1 MTDAKLSKIV
11 KVKIENVEPINVDEL
26 PREKLTEMVTNWAPV
41 IAELVRESQE
51 KDKKIKE
58 LEKEVL
64 INPVIDELVREN
76 KEKDKKI
83 KELSKPRGKPL
94 VAKVFRV
101 ISNGLEGPDSVC
113 QEFFRTEEEAMACI
127 SGHEWEEG
135 WEEATL
141 TSFRNEKTWSDGS
154 DELTLS
160 SFSMPNTMD
169 GMMKLLFN
177 LVNHEVR

>member
-1 MTDAKLSKIV
+1 MTDLNTV
-11 KVKIENVEPINVDEL
+11 KVKIENVEKINFDDLSRNEL
-26 PREKLTEMVTNWAPV
+26 IEVVTNCSYHCGN
-41 IAELVRESQE
+41 LY
-51 KDKKIKE
+51 
-58 LEKEVL
+58 
-64 INPVIDELVREN
+64 REN

-83 KELSKPRGKPL
+83 KELSKPRGEPL

-101 ISNGLEGPDSVC
+101 ISNGLEGPDSVY